1 LACASEGRL
10 WYVRR
15 DEETNGPA
23 PRLPPVYSPK
33 AGGPG
38 RLVLVRADGSTVAV
52 FAFSEFGP
60 TPEAIREA
68 AEEARL
74 RPPPGDTDGQEGA
87 DK

>member
-1 LACASEGRL
+1 M
-10 WYVRR
+10 RR
-15 DEETNGPA
+15 DVEPNGPA
-23 PRLPPVYSPK
+23 LRPPPGYSQK

-38 RLVLVRADGSTVAV
+38 RLVLRRADGSTVAV
-52 FAFSEFGP
+52 FAFSAFGP

-68 AEEARL
+68 AEEDRP